1 MVAPRIGVL
10 ALQGDFAAHAASLER
25 AGAET
30 SEVRWVRQLRGLDG
44 LVLPG
49 GESSALL
56 RLMRGSWFDALREM
70 RARGAVL
77 LGTCAGAILLARRVH
92 PGQDCL
98 GLIDID
104 VERNA
109 YGRQLDSFVADI
121 EVEGAGRAPGVFIR
135 APRFTRVGPAVR
147 VLARLNAEPVMVRQG
162 RVLATSF
169 HPELTRSDA
178 VARVV
183 VAAAREKRG
192 LPEVRCA
199 S

>member
-30 SEVRWVRQLRGLDG
+30 SEVRFVRQLADLDG

-92 PGQDCL
+92 PGQACL
-98 GLIDID
+98 GLIDVD
-104 VERNA
+104 VERNG
-109 YGRQLDSFVADI
+109 YGRQLDSFVADVEI
-121 EVEGAGRAPGVFIR
+121 EGAGRTPGVFIR
-135 APRFTRVGPAVR
+135 APRFTRVGPAVEI
-147 VLARLNAEPVMVRQG
+147 LARLEGEPVMLRQG

-178 VARVV
+178 VARSVV
-183 VAAAREKRG
+183 NTARQE
-192 LPEVRCA
+192 EVRCA